1 MIQARKIDFA
11 TMKTF
16 VPDYDGDYLDIRN
29 NLPYT
34 ATSRCFVRIG
44 TSGNVIMRINSRQVI
59 TNENAGFC
67 WFELAAGDVL
77 SLNPG
82 TSTEN
87 LTALLFQGRWA

>member
-1 MIQARKIDFA
+1 MSSKIDFA

-16 VPDYDGDYLDIRN
+16 VPDYDGDYLDVRN

-34 ATSRCFVRIG
+34 APSKCFVRIG

-59 TNENAGFC
+59 TNENAGFS
-67 WFELAAGDVL
+67 WFELSEGDVL

-82 TSTEN
+82 ISTEN
-87 LTALLFQGRWA
+87 LTALIFQGKWD